1 MNAADIKKNIWIFI
15 NWSMQQKK
23 ILLWKISKSIFL
35 NQWIV
40 RRVVDWIQLF
50 GWVLYFLAHNTWS
63 IFTHVMLQWRS
74 TKKVLKCSFF
84 LPLIPSSKEPELWS
98 TDFCSVKNYIGF
110 FFQPKVFYFIFFY
123 SHSCFFLSKF
133 VFSLHFFLLI
143 NLLWQNVMKRILFLS
158 VAEMSSSGAAR
169 KRHLLTKCENCHHV
183 VVTSQL
189 TVLACLAH
197 YYHTT
202 HTSHVWIFTFA
213 FEQPTKS
220 TK

>member
-1 MNAADIKKNIWIFI
+1 MWCCSDA
-15 NWSMQQKK
+15 QQKK
-23 ILLWKISKSIFL
+23 YKNVLSFYSLYRAARSQNFEVQISAQLKTIL
-35 NQWIV
+35 
-40 RRVVDWIQLF
+40 D
-50 GWVLYFLAHNTWS
+50 
-63 IFTHVMLQWRS
+63 
-74 TKKVLKCSFF
+74 
-84 LPLIPSSKEPELWS
+84 
-98 TDFCSVKNYIGF
+98 F
-110 FFQPKVFYFIFFY
+110 FFQPKVFYFRFFY
-123 SHSCFFLSKF
+123 SHSCFFLSKI

-197 YYHTT
+197 FYHTT
-202 HTSHVWIFTFA
+202 HTSHVWIFTYA
-213 FEQPTKS
+213 FDQPTKS